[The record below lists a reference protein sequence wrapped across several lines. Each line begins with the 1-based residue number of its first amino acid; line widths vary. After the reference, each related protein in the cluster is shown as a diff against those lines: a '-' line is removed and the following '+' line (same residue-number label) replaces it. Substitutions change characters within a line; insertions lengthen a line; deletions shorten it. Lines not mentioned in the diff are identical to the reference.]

1 MCIRDSSP
9 GGREPVSAN
18 PVHQMGLAVDIASYQ
33 GDENKQKS
41 AMQSFAESL
50 YSARQNLKLQSIMY
64 NDWGAWQ
71 YGKKRKS
78 PGNYGIPH
86 LHVAVAKAK
95 VANPLGPEAATGE
108 GGGSQDAGQGGMS
121 QTQYQA
127 AKRDVESQGLGG
139 LMSGTVGGFGSTKY
153 MDLIKNFSGLGGNE
167 ADGPDTST
175 MRNPFLGGGGNQAA
189 ANAGFGGGSSAP
201 KFRMPSM
208 GRRGGGTSTIGRSG
222 GMLPVLTA
230 LAGRRSGGGGGG
242 VSEHGMQESSLG
254 RLMTG
259 SPLMSLFGFQ
269 SGRQGSGAPL
279 AKKPNED
286 NRRSKYEIMKV
297 TRERAIARA
306 EMNRRSQQTVQQ
318 TMAAVEQANAQTR
331 AAVAAAQSAIVNIGA
346 GQGSHGGA
354 VGSSGQRIAQS
365 VGTAMSQILGSGM
378 NSGGGLFA

>member
-1 MCIRDSSP
+1 MGGKLPHLLAVAMGQASPMSLLTSGQQRMLGGLAGSAQGTDQYGMEGATGEDGQIALDGAGPNKAKEIGQDALTRGLTVFNNRFFRRNNWSEEGPNSKGFSP
-9 GGREPVSAN
+9 GGREAVSGN

-33 GDENKQKS
+33 GDKDKQKS

-95 VANPLGPEAATGE
+95 VANPLGQEAATGE

-127 AKRDVESQGLGG
+127 AKRGIESQGLGG

-167 ADGPDTST
+167 AGGSPDAST
-175 MRNPFLGGGGNQAA
+175 MRNPFLGGGGAA
-189 ANAGFGGGSSAP
+189 AASANFGGGSSAP
-201 KFRMPSM
+201 KFRMPSS
-208 GRRGGGTSTIGRSG
+208 GKQGGGYSTAGKSG
-222 GMLPVLTA
+222 GMLPVLTS
-230 LAGRRSGGGGGG
+230 LAGRGGGGGG
-242 VSEHGMQESSLG
+242 VSEHGMQESSMG

-259 SPLMSLFGFQ
+259 SPLMQLFGMFN
-269 SGRQGSGAPL
+269 G
-279 AKKPNED
+279 
-286 NRRSKYEIMKV
+286 
-297 TRERAIARA
+297 
-306 EMNRRSQQTVQQ
+306 
-318 TMAAVEQANAQTR
+318 
-331 AAVAAAQSAIVNIGA
+331 NIGI
-346 GQGSHGGA
+346 
-354 VGSSGQRIAQS
+354 VL
-365 VGTAMSQILGSGM
+365 VLV
-378 NSGGGLFA
+378 